1 MVKSESI
8 PATPGIKL
16 PDNLNKRP
24 SVPGGTPGV
33 APRGKP
39 LIHAL
44 HAVIHYTAM
53 KTVDTFK
60 LKLSCS
66 VTNTSWSEWSSVF
79 ASGEHCLRFKHS
91 AAFVSKTLRSLR
103 THYCVPLE
111 HTTAFDSIRN
121 ERSAFASKR
130 RRTHQDVNTN
140 AGFVLFER
148 SCVFSFVFNCSNWN
162 AFALRWQVSF
172 AWTVTYTGSG
182 SI

>member
-1 MVKSESI
+1 MYDSMRRSRSRIFQKLSSEI
-8 PATPGIKL
+8 IDA
-16 PDNLNKRP
+16 
-24 SVPGGTPGV
+24 SVSWCKVQQLTME
-33 APRGKP
+33 
-39 LIHAL
+39 HL

-91 AAFVSKTLRSLR
+91 AAFVSNTLLHSLR
-103 THYCVPLE
+103 THYCVPSE

-121 ERSAFASKR
+121 ERSAFTSKR

-140 AGFVLFER
+140 AGFVLFKR

-162 AFALRWQVSF
+162 AFALRWQVF
-172 AWTVTYTGSG
+172 AGAVTYTGSG